1 MTYKPDLEQARTMLK
16 ALAPH
21 DGAFFTFATIK
32 GKVTKHFH
40 GTLEQHA
47 SQLTALNQQGAGV
60 YVTVNQTDGKGR
72 KAENIT
78 AIRALFV
85 DFDTVN
91 PKRLTDLL
99 SLEFEHEGIL
109 TPSLIVESSTG
120 KHHAYWIAEGIPL
133 KQFGECQKQL
143 IGFFDY
149 IGDSPD
155 QSITDTSR
163 IMRMAGFYHNKGEPV
178 LTKIIYPKGGQDIQ
192 RYSYEQIKA
201 MIDSLPAPLEQTSQ
215 RQANTDT
222 SKDSVA
228 DFDDFTK
235 DQPLGIALAE
245 IKHYLSFVADGDSY
259 DKWLDVGMMLHHEFN
274 GDIAGLELWDEW
286 ASQFNKYDGYDSIA
300 EKWQTFDGM
309 QKAKPITLR
318 TLIKWAKENPNFKD
332 YQISPNDIEQARAVI
347 AELATLD
354 TLEYALQSK
363 AKAKLLNITLPM
375 LDKAVKEAKAESDLD
390 QMAKIIDDVE
400 PYSEPVDGNRL
411 AGEIY
416 QLVKKY
422 IVCDD
427 AIAVTVT
434 LWIFFTWAIDVCHI
448 APIAW
453 INAPEKRC
461 GKSTLLRFIKLLCK
475 RALKVDNATPAA
487 VFRCIEKYNP
497 TLLVDEADTFMKR
510 DENLRGIINAGYEK
524 DGCVLRTVGDDHV
537 PTPFNVFGAKV
548 ISGIGK
554 LPTTIVDRSISLTL
568 RRAMKHEKV
577 ERLRDLPKHET
588 DVIKAKL
595 SRWTSDNLSDIAT
608 AKPQLPESIYNR
620 GFDTWEILF
629 QIAATLGNDWLER
642 ITVACLTITGNEP
655 AEPSLNEQLLTDIKA
670 IFESRKT
677 DRLATHDLL
686 DSLTFDMG
694 DGEAMRWA
702 NFYNGKAMTARQL
715 ASRLK
720 EFKISN
726 KPLRVNGEVKKG
738 YDIND
743 FKDAFNRYLS

>member
-1 MTYKPDLEQARTMLK
+1 MSSFKEQAEKLVNNGFSIVPIAKGSKRPIGKEWTTKEFTPSDIVAGVGVKCGIGDFPICAIDIDVLDESIAKKVVDYCHDKIGYTVERVGQAPKILLPYRAGEPNWKKISSRKFGEQNYQIEVLGMGQQFVAYAIHPKTNKPYEYTDVLGGLEDVK
-16 ALAPH
+16 ASELPV
-21 DGAFFTFATIK
+21 I
-32 GKVTKHFH
+32 
-40 GTLEQHA
+40 TLEQVADVIAYFEQLCIDAGLPTSEQA
-47 SQLTALNQQGAGV
+47 SLNK
-60 YVTVNQTDGKGR
+60 TN
-72 KAENIT
+72 
-78 AIRALFV
+78 
-85 DFDTVN
+85 
-91 PKRLTDLL
+91 
-99 SLEFEHEGIL
+99 S
-109 TPSLIVESSTG
+109 
-120 KHHAYWIAEGIPL
+120 
-133 KQFGECQKQL
+133 
-143 IGFFDY
+143 
-149 IGDSPD
+149 
-155 QSITDTSR
+155 
-163 IMRMAGFYHNKGEPV
+163 
-178 LTKIIYPKGGQDIQ
+178 
-192 RYSYEQIKA
+192 
-201 MIDSLPAPLEQTSQ
+201 
-215 RQANTDT
+215 NTHT

-235 DQPLGIALAE
+235 DQPIGIALAE

-318 TLIKWAKENPNFKD
+318 TLIKWAKENPSFKP

-390 QMAKIIDDVE
+390 QMAKIIDDIE

-416 QLVKKY
+416 QLVNSH
-422 IVCDD
+422 IACDE

-434 LWIFFTWAIDVCHI
+434 LWIFFTWCVDVSYI

-461 GKSTLLRFIKLLCK
+461 GKTQLATLMGRMSMNAISTTNI
-475 RALKVDNATPAA
+475 TPAA
-487 VFRCIEKYNP
+487 LFRCIDRYAP
-497 TLLVDEADTFMKR
+497 SLIIDEADSFMK
-510 DENLRGIINAGYEK
+510 DNEDLRGIINAGFSRDNCYLWR
-524 DGCVLRTVGDDHV
+524 CVGDSLE
-537 PTPFNVFGAKV
+537 PTPFNVYGAKV

-554 LPTTIVDRSISLTL
+554 LPSTIMDRAISLTL
-568 RRAMKHEKV
+568 RRAMKHEKKQRIRV
-577 ERLRDLPKHET
+577 LPKEVT
-588 DVIKAKL
+588 DTIKAKL
-595 SRWTSDNLSDIAT
+595 SRWTSDNKNDIAT
-608 AKPQLPESIYNR
+608 IKPQLPESIYNR
-620 GFDTWEILF
+620 EFDTWEILF
-629 QIAATLGNDWLER
+629 QIADTLGNDWLER